1 MSWQLPINDHPDS
14 GRIARGLDACIQ
26 KGFLYSVKSLRVTR
40 FATPQYATRTRLV
53 DMVGSLKNGG
63 RWNTRERFGVL
74 YSSMDDQ
81 TAQTEWSATL
91 QKLLLGSPVVFAH
104 IDIRLQRFLDLRS
117 APVQDTLVLSRQQ
130 MIDTDWDEENEHG
143 REAITQAVSRLARE
157 RDIEALLVPS
167 AVSGAGSN
175 TNVLVF
181 MDRLLPGSSWE
192 IVNPSAL
199 PSV

>member
-1 MSWQLPINDHPDS
+1 
-14 GRIARGLDACIQ
+14 
-26 KGFLYSVKSLRVTR
+26 
-40 FATPQYATRTRLV
+40 
-53 DMVGSLKNGG
+53 MVGSLKNGG